1 MKFRHEAALFA
12 IGIIIFLK
20 SMRHLLKTNNNKT
33 LKNLRLW
40 DSEGL
45 KLDGFWIFT
54 EISKCEQLYL
64 LFASIKT
71 SVFMLV

>member
-1 MKFRHEAALFA
+1 MKQLCLLLALLF
-12 IGIIIFLK
+12 FLK
-20 SMRHLLKTNNNKT
+20 SMRHLLKTNKDKI

-54 EISKCEQLYL
+54 EISKCEQPYL